1 MLKMKSFLFL
11 FLITTATAS
20 AQTASIEA
28 PSAVDRKVEFRISGK
43 TGPSLF
49 FRGRDYACKRATDEF
64 HELILNDVEC
74 MIQAK
79 KKYASTQ
86 PNGDVTIDPATVR
99 VHKDPVSCGCKLAPA
114 GNNCWSC
121 VAFGTVRCE
130 LTLIEASAESEAS
143 AE

>member
-1 MLKMKSFLFL
+1 MIRIARVFFLFL
-11 FLITTATAS
+11 LAATTEK
-20 AQTASIEA
+20 AQAQAFEA
-28 PSAVDRKVEFRISGK
+28 LPTVDRKVEFRISAK

-49 FRGRDYACKRATDEF
+49 FRGRDYACKRATDEL

-86 PNGDVTIDPATVR
+86 PNGDVTVDPATVR
-99 VHKDPVSCGCKLAPA
+99 VHKESVSCGCKLAPA

-121 VAFGTVRCE
+121 VAFGAVRCE
-130 LTLIEASAESEAS
+130 LTLIEANAE
-143 AE
+143 

>member
-1 MLKMKSFLFL
+1 MFKAMIPFMLLL
-11 FLITTATAS
+11 LTANLERAH
-20 AQTASIEA
+20 AQSPI
-28 PSAVDRKVEFRISGK
+28 AVDRKVEFRISAK

-49 FRGRDYACKRATDEF
+49 FRGRDYACKRATDEL

-86 PNGDVTIDPATVR
+86 PNGDVTVDPATVR
-99 VHKDPVSCGCKLAPA
+99 VHKESVSCGCKLAPA

-121 VAFGTVRCE
+121 VAFGAVRCE
-130 LTLIEASAESEAS
+130 LTLIEEGAE
-143 AE
+143 